1 LFSPPLID
9 VLSISTAISV
19 PNLRNGYGMRR
30 QEGNEKAREG
40 ELGLM
45 RRQKKGRRWIKQ
57 EIETKETC
65 SRNVSTMK
73 QVVSLLRSCYIDC
86 FKSET
91 VV

>member
-1 LFSPPLID
+1 MFSPPLID

-40 ELGLM
+40 EPGLM
-45 RRQKKGRRWIKQ
+45 RRQKKGRRWINQ

-65 SRNVSTMK
+65 SKDVSIMK
-73 QVVSLLRSCYIDC
+73 RAVSLLRSCNVMC